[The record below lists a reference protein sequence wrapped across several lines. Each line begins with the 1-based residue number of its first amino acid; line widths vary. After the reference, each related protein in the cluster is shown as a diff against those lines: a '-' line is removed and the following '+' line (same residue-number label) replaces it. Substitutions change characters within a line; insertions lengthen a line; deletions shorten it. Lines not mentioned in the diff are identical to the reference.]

1 MQVHMKGLQLKL
13 SQLSFYYRDLT
24 AAVGP
29 ATFTGLAEITL
40 PPEGVD
46 VDIKIRTIPST
57 AEGLSERAEQQ
68 RFLRVDLVAVNV
80 SDDVD
85 VRVTK
90 SNHPVLLSMFRPLLT
105 SRLRGALQTTLSA
118 NIRRVL
124 EGLDALAWDT
134 LTRAEI
140 FEDAGLTRGQALAT
154 ALWSQLGHLQRT
166 QGGLSLG
173 WGPSGTGLVREGDK
187 ERVAIGVEPQVLGP
201 EKHGPKGTFAQPLK
215 ERAGEVGAQD
225 VDVSMESVEGAA
237 KDIVGQ
243 ASEGVK
249 AGMRKVR
256 TFEEMVA
263 EKQKQEERTSG
274 WESCAFDV

>member
-201 EKHGPKGTFAQPLK
+201 EKHGPKGAFAQPLK
-215 ERAGEVGAQD
+215 ERAGEVGVQD
-225 VDVSMESVEGAA
+225 ADVSMESVEGAA

>member
-1 MQVHMKGLQLKL
+1 MKGLQLKL